1 MKKLKSKIR
10 DIQDFPVKGVL
21 FKDIT
26 TLLKDVDAF
35 NKSIELMTDII
46 KKKKVDKIL
55 GIESRGFVFAAPIA
69 IILKLPLNLIRKPGK
84 LPAETLS
91 QSYKLEYGENTI
103 EIHKDAISK
112 GDRVVI
118 CDDLLATGGTAK
130 ASAELVERLGGEVV
144 SLLFLIE
151 LTDLKGRDKLK
162 DYPVDSIIKY

>member
-1 MKKLKSKIR
+1 MKKLKEKIR
-10 DIQDFPVKGVL
+10 NIPDFPVKGVL
-21 FKDIT
+21 FRDIT

-35 NKSIELMTDII
+35 SESVELMIGI
-46 KKKKVDKIL
+46 VKKKKADKIL
-55 GIESRGFVFAAPIA
+55 GIEARGFIFTAPIA
-69 IILKLPLNLIRKPGK
+69 YKLKIPLNLIRKPGK

-130 ASAELVERLGGEVV
+130 ASAELVEKLGGEIV

-151 LTDLKGRDKLK
+151 LTDLKGREKLRG
-162 DYPVDSIIKY
+162 YPLDSIIKY

>member
-10 DIQDFPVKGVL
+10 DIPDFPVKGVL
-21 FKDIT
+21 FRDIT

>member
-10 DIQDFPVKGVL
+10 NIPDFPVKGVL
-21 FKDIT
+21 FRDIT
-26 TLLKDVDAF
+26 TLLKDVVAF
-35 NKSIELMTDII
+35 KKSIELMTDII

-144 SLLFLIE
+144 SILFLIE

-162 DYPVDSIIKY
+162 GYPLDSIIKY

>member
-10 DIQDFPVKGVL
+10 DIPDFPVKGVL
-21 FKDIT
+21 FRDIT
-26 TLLKDVDAF
+26 TLLKDVVAF
-35 NKSIELMTDII
+35 KKSIELMTDII

-144 SLLFLIE
+144 SILFLIE

-162 DYPVDSIIKY
+162 SYPLDSIIKY